1 MILELKI
8 TFFIPI
14 SMVVNIILHLKKFL
28 YNFASLNREI
38 FLKLEDV
45 MQLVN
50 WCHWLLMC
58 SRIEENRDFSR

>member
-38 FLKLEDV
+38 FLKLEDYAISS
-45 MQLVN
+45 LVAYVFQ
-50 WCHWLLMC
+50 
-58 SRIEENRDFSR
+58 NRREP